1 MATLVRESA
10 LSPVE
15 LVEAHLRQIAGVN
28 PAINAFVTVCADQAR
43 AEARRAES
51 AVKRGQPLGLLHGVP
66 VTVKD
71 SFDVAG
77 LPTRAGSRL
86 RPDTPATA
94 DAPVVARLRAAGAIV
109 LGKTNTPEMLANF
122 ETDNFLTGR
131 TNNPWNRERTPGGS
145 SGGEAAA
152 IAAFCSPGGIAT
164 DGGGSVRVPA
174 HFCGIAALKP
184 TPGRIP
190 ATGHFPT
197 LGYPAGLL
205 TVAGPMA
212 RDALDL
218 RLLFSVLAGYEESD
232 PFSVPVPPRQPAAAG
247 VRLGAWEQFGSVPA
261 APEIRAAVRQAA
273 SWLADLG
280 FPVDSFAPT
289 GLDRAPNTWA
299 FLFKWPLT
307 ALRQL
312 AEGRDADLHWTL
324 REALD
329 PFDPTAQ
336 QILLNLA
343 TRDRLRA
350 AFLRQLET
358 RAAVIMPVCGVTAFP
373 HRSRKFAAG
382 ESEIGLFQAMM
393 PAVVANVLGL
403 PAVTVPVAL
412 SPEGL
417 PIGVQLMGRP
427 YEDELLLELAVRL
440 EEARGAWTAA
450 PVSLL

>member
-1 MATLVRESA
+1 MASLVRESA

-15 LVEAHLRQIAGVN
+15 LVEAHLRQIAAVN
-28 PAINAFVTVCADQAR
+28 PAINAFVTVCADEAR
-43 AEARRAES
+43 AGALRAES
-51 AVKRGQPLGLLHGVP
+51 AVKHGQPLGLLHGVP

-86 RPDTPATA
+86 RPGTPAAA

-131 TNNPWNRERTPGGS
+131 TNNPWNLERTPGGS

-152 IAAFCSPGGIAT
+152 IAAFCSAGGIAT

-184 TPGRIP
+184 TPGRIS
-190 ATGHFPT
+190 AAGHFPA

-212 RDALDL
+212 RDARDL
-218 RLLFSVLAGYEESD
+218 RLLFSALAGYEESD
-232 PFSVPVPPRQPAAAG
+232 PFSVPVPPREPSAAG
-247 VRLGAWEQFGSVPA
+247 ACLGVWEQFGAVPV
-261 APEIRAAVRQAA
+261 APEIRAAVLQAA
-273 SWLADLG
+273 SWFQALG

-312 AEGRDADLHWTL
+312 AQGREAELHWTL
-324 REALD
+324 QEALD
-329 PFDPTAQ
+329 PLDPTAS

-358 RAAVIMPVCGVTAFP
+358 RTAVIMPVCGITAFA

-382 ESEIGLFQAMM
+382 EAEIGLFQAMM

-417 PIGVQLMGRP
+417 PIGIQLMGRP
-427 YEDELLLELAVRL
+427 YDDELLLELAVRL